1 MVWYVRDVNTC
12 LRGSILILSPPRILP
27 GRYAHGACLQPGIQ
41 RLHFDDNGV
50 TGPDWGLSEMVFSKS
65 SGRTLAARR

>member
-1 MVWYVRDVNTC
+1 MLTRFHPYSVSS
-12 LRGSILILSPPRILP
+12 GFLP
-27 GRYAHGACLQPGIQ
+27 ARYARLQPEIQ

>member
-12 LRGSILILSPPRILP
+12 LRGSTLILSPPGSCR
-27 GRYAHGACLQPGIQ
+27 HDTCLQPGIQ
-41 RLHFDDNGV
+41 RLHYDDNGV
-50 TGPDWGLSEMVFSKS
+50 TGPDWGLSEMVFGKS